1 MRGCYRLESI
11 PEISLRAVRGEG
23 AAHWRKSC
31 EKRLGFRRERVEGG
45 WVQRGR
51 EGGRR
56 DEMNRAR
63 DEAFCVGLRKA
74 R

>member
-31 EKRLGFRRERVEGG
+31 EKRLGFRRGRVEGG
-45 WVQRGR
+45 YRG
-51 EGGRR
+51 EGKGAVVMR
-56 DEMNRAR
+56 
-63 DEAFCVGLRKA
+63 
-74 R
+74 